1 MNSIST
7 KGVVRLSELQKGD
20 IVTAIYKTGKYIAEY
35 TEERPNGILVRI
47 LAVLKHPMQ
56 GDLHHPKDAEV
67 GFFHERKALSYREGA
82 MIPKQMVKKYDGDV
96 PDYKDSLKESLD
108 KMKAE
113 LQKDAGAWA
122 EMSLRNLETLEKEY
136 FLR

>member
-1 MNSIST
+1 M
-7 KGVVRLSELQKGD
+7 SEFQKGD

-35 TEERPNGILVRI
+35 AEERPNGILVRI

-82 MIPKQMVKKYDGDV
+82 MIPKQMVKKYDGAV
-96 PDYKDSLKESLD
+96 PDYKDSLKESLE
-108 KMKAE
+108 KMKEE
-113 LQKDAGAWA
+113 LQKDTGAWA
-122 EMSLRNLETLEKEY
+122 EMSLRNLEILEKEY
-136 FLR
+136 FQL

>member
-1 MNSIST
+1 M
-7 KGVVRLSELQKGD
+7 SELQKGD

-35 TEERPNGILVRI
+35 TEERPNGVLVRI

-67 GFFHERKALSYREGA
+67 GFFHERRALSYREGA
-82 MIPKQMVKKYDGDV
+82 MIPKQMVKKYGGDV
-96 PDYKDSLKESLD
+96 PDYKDSLKESLE

-113 LQKDAGAWA
+113 LQNDSGTWA
-122 EMSLRNLETLEKEY
+122 EMSLRNLEVLEKEY
-136 FLR
+136 FQP

>member
-1 MNSIST
+1 M
-7 KGVVRLSELQKGD
+7 SELQKGD